1 MTEERTRILILGGG
15 FAAISVAKKLGKLAK
30 RYANIEVAIVCENNY
45 FVFQPMLPEVAA
57 GSIEASH
64 IVNPI
69 RRLCKHVTF
78 HRAKVDHIDT
88 KTKTVTIVGDDIRK
102 QQQLHYDE
110 LVIGLGLSTDMS
122 RIPGMSEHALPMK
135 TLGDAFFLRNE
146 IINKLEMAAI
156 EPNLDEKRRMLT
168 FVLVGGGFSGVET
181 AGEISD
187 MIRKAIKGYSSIE
200 QDDIRIL
207 LVHAG
212 VRILQE
218 LSDKLGEFAE
228 KKLTKRGIEVLSGT
242 RVTEVTH
249 DGVHLDTGTPIETYT
264 VICTTGNAPHRVIT
278 ELPFTNKHGRIDT
291 DPFFQV
297 VKRNQKGEITSYIN
311 GIWALGDCAFIPNLM
326 SKETEGPKSLC
337 PPTAQFA
344 TREGKRCSKNII
356 AKLKKQKLKP
366 FKFKELG
373 QMAVIGHLT
382 GVAEIF
388 GLRFSGFLAFAL
400 WRFVY
405 WLKLPGMYCKSRVA
419 LDWLIDAIFPVDI
432 TQINTVRTQ
441 TMDRS
446 HYQKGS
452 YIFRQGD
459 IPAYFYII
467 ESGEVEIIKEN
478 PDGSE
483 FIVAIL
489 KEGDSFGEMGL
500 MTQEPRSASVRCA
513 TPVGAL
519 KINRNDFRTLT
530 GSYSELRTQLEDKV
544 ALIQAQNESIPKEKS
559 PNLLGE
565 KPHIKQLQSMENK
578 KDTNDADTLV
588 CLPSG
593 CTPESQKVLE
603 EAYEKTPENTKVI
616 AKLGDCYRA
625 QGRIDEAI
633 VLFQDALMQ
642 QPKEFHLLVRLGDA
656 WRRKKEYKK
665 AISYLQKAL
674 EQDVTNMYIISS
686 LASCYTALK
695 QFKAAEKL
703 YTIGLRKAPNHPS
716 LLTQFGKCLTE
727 QGNYDQAAAVLK
739 LAKTHNPTNKRLTQ
753 MLDDVMEAVDKSK
766 HQNFSQEMAQSLQNS
781 QSPQPRP
788 EQDAVNAMS
797 NTVATQQQQPKIFR
811 SRKSF

>member
-1 MTEERTRILILGGG
+1 MTDEHTRILILGGG
-15 FAAISVAKKLGKLAK
+15 FSAISVAKKLGKLAK
-30 RYANIEVAIVCENNY
+30 RHHNIEVAIVSENNY

-69 RRLCKHVTF
+69 RRLCKNVTF
-78 HRAKVDHIDT
+78 HRAKVDKIDT
-88 KTKTVTIVGDDIRK
+88 KAKIVTIVGDDIRK
-102 QQQLHYDE
+102 QHELHYDE
-110 LVIGLGLSTDMS
+110 LVISLGLSTDMS

-156 EPNLDEKRRMLT
+156 EPDINEKRRLLT

-181 AGEISD
+181 AGEIGD

-200 QDDIRIL
+200 RDDIRIL
-207 LVHAG
+207 LIHAG
-212 VRILQE
+212 ERILQE

-228 KKLTKRGIEVLSGT
+228 KKLTQRGIEVLSNT

-249 DGVHLDTGTPIETYT
+249 DGVQLDNRSPIETYT

-278 ELPFTNKHGRIDT
+278 ELPFTNQHGRIDT
-291 DPFFQV
+291 DPYFQV
-297 VKRNQKGEITSYIN
+297 VKRNANNEITRYVDS
-311 GIWALGDCAFIPNLM
+311 IWALGDCAFIPNIL
-326 SKETEGPKSLC
+326 SKETSGPKSLC

-344 TREGKRCSKNII
+344 TREGKRCAKNII
-356 AKLKKQKLKP
+356 AKLKKKPLKP

-405 WLKLPGMYCKSRVA
+405 WLKLPGLYCKSRVA

-432 TQINTVRTQ
+432 TQINTIRTQ

-452 YIFRQGD
+452 YIFRQGE

-483 FIVAIL
+483 FIVALL

-500 MTQEPRSASVRCA
+500 MTQEPRSASIRCA
-513 TPVGAL
+513 TPVGVL
-519 KINRNDFRTLT
+519 KITRSDFRTLT
-530 GSYSELRTQLEDKV
+530 GSYSELRNQLEEKV
-544 ALIQAQNESIPKEKS
+544 ANIQAQNASIPNKRS
-559 PNLLGE
+559 TDLLGE
-565 KPHIKQLQSMENK
+565 KEYK
-578 KDTNDADTLV
+578 KTLTNLTHDTSATMPGKVV

-593 CTPESQKVLE
+593 CTPEYQKNLE
-603 EAYEKTPENTKVI
+603 DEYEANPQDTAGI

-625 QGRIDEAI
+625 QGRVDEAI
-633 VLFQDALMQ
+633 VLFQDALMMK
-642 QPKEFHLLVRLGDA
+642 PNEFHLLVRLGDA

-674 EQDVTNMYIISS
+674 QQDVTNMYIISS

-695 QFKAAEKL
+695 QYDAAEKL
-703 YTIGLRKAPNHPS
+703 YNLGLRKAPNHPS
-716 LLTQFGKCLTE
+716 LLAQFGQCLKE
-727 QGNYDQAAAVLK
+727 QGNYDQAAAVIK
-739 LAKTHNPTNKRLTQ
+739 LAKVHNPTNKRLTQ
-753 MLDDVMEAVDKSK
+753 LLDEVVNAVDMAK
-766 HQNFSQEMAQSLQNS
+766 HRSFTHEIAQSLQKN

-811 SRKSF
+811 SRKSI